1 MRGAAMMFTNEGEA
15 VALLRRLCAGAAVDV
30 VRREAGEMLARM
42 GRELARP
49 MVGRPLR
56 VVDDAA
62 LVRIAR
68 LHREG
73 KRPAEIA
80 EALGLKG
87 ETVRGH
93 LRPSKSMVFACLRA
107 GLEAAA

>member
-1 MRGAAMMFTNEGEA
+1 MRSAMVFAYEGEA
-15 VALLRRLCAGAAVDV
+15 VALLRRLCAGEVVDG
-30 VRREAGEMLARM
+30 VRREAGELLARM
-42 GRELARP
+42 GREVARP

-56 VVDDAA
+56 VVDDAT
-62 LVRIAR
+62 LVRISR
-68 LHREG
+68 MHREG

-80 EALGLKG
+80 EVLGLKG
-87 ETVRGH
+87 ETVRSH